1 MGATR
6 LVTRCPACRTAFRVV
21 ADQLRL
27 RQGLVRCGHCDTV
40 FDARDHLIEV
50 PVTPA
55 EGASAAAAPAIA
67 PAALPSLPASPPSPP
82 PATVG
87 QTGAF
92 APLSADG
99 GDDGKDDK
107 DQGKDQDKQH
117 DKDDDERRLPVWSR
131 ELEAGYDVPA
141 LDAPTVMMFDDADFP
156 ARTPVPDRDADWAA
170 RTADAAGTAAR
181 DGEPGQTGDVPNE
194 DRDDGDGGH
203 DENATDGAHGD
214 EPIATFVPGVI
225 EDDAGDEPTQRDEG
239 DEDDK
244 ADNAD
249 KGTEREG
256 PEECEEP
263 AAPAGSGPSA
273 SAPAPAPVSHS
284 AGGYLRAP
292 AQDTVLDTDRV
303 DPTAGAT
310 AAAVAREQTTR
321 KWVRQDVPAD
331 PPPAS
336 ARLAAGRFSPDFL
349 RHGHPGE
356 IRTPQARAAD
366 GRRRRAIA
374 LRVALVLLVL
384 AAILA
389 GVHLGRGELAGRF
402 PGLRPAL
409 EAACAPLGCAVPPWR
424 DIDALRIE
432 SSQLQKLDDQGD
444 EYQLSVA
451 LRNHG
456 AAVVALPAIE
466 LVLTDLQD
474 DLLLRRVLQPADY
487 LQPAER
493 ALARQGLAANTELP
507 VRVRFRTPDSAANY
521 RVLIYYP

>member
-55 EGASAAAAPAIA
+55 EGASAAAAPAVA

-156 ARTPVPDRDADWAA
+156 ARTPVPDRDADQAA
-170 RTADAAGTAAR
+170 RTADAAGTSAR
-181 DGEPGQTGDVPNE
+181 DGEPGQNGDVPNE
-194 DRDDGDGGH
+194 SRDDGDDGH
-203 DENATDGAHGD
+203 DENATDGAHGE

-244 ADNAD
+244 AA
-249 KGTEREG
+249 KAEKREEPEEREER
-256 PEECEEP
+256 EER
-263 AAPAGSGPSA
+263 AAPAS
-273 SAPAPAPVSHS
+273 APVSHS

-303 DPTAGAT
+303 DPIAGAT

-389 GVHLGRGELAGRF
+389 GVHLARGELAGRF

-409 EAACAPLGCAVPPWR
+409 EAACAPLGCEVPPWR

-493 ALARQGLAANTELP
+493 GLARQGLAANTELP